1 MKSLEERLDKSIE
14 ERAQSQKRLVKD
26 LVFATSFT
34 TLAAVFGADFMLQVS
49 NKTGN
54 VVRYI
59 VDLGATAIATT
70 GALSYGSFVQD
81 DKQEISR
88 HDAAI
93 EEISKKIR

>member
-26 LVFATSFT
+26 LVFAASFV
-34 TLAAVFGADFMLQVS
+34 TLAAVFGADFMLQIS

-54 VVRYI
+54 TARYLI
-59 VDLGATAIATT
+59 DLGAASVGTV